1 MKDALLSGLYGAA
14 APAILVISAALVIA
28 LRMLP
33 ALPARWDL
41 RILAVVAL
49 GGFGLH
55 LLTVLVYATT
65 PTFLGF
71 TDLTA
76 ANVVSVYRMGFPLY
90 GDTADGYGHALL
102 YGPLCFLPVLWSFE
116 LLGPSIWAARV
127 FYCVSYCAWIAGVIV
142 FCFFLRQRRYEAWA
156 LAAFFFATGFFLV
169 FDFLLVQLM
178 SLAACFT
185 AFKSVWARA
194 VVTGLA
200 TAIAGGFRIHGFVY
214 TWVGVFRSVSILN
227 PHTYLPGVL
236 AAGVAFAA
244 FAVLFLPSGVSFAE
258 YFRLLR
264 DGTEHGFPITMIV
277 QHSLWAVVLLIAAW
291 SVREAIPVDGED
303 SATRIACRAGCLL
316 SVFAVCAASF
326 KAGSGPHHV
335 IAALPVCL
343 LAFAGWK
350 GHPDGYGNQNM
361 RFLVLALTL
370 SVGIIG
376 SARGAKNL
384 FDLVR
389 FPSGEAI
396 AEIYAMSA
404 QTDGEIMLGIGDLPE
419 GDWKRPSSPARSLH
433 LAFLFPVAP
442 VGGNIPALMDF
453 ARSGYDVTLGYLGRI
468 AEANPRFIAFPRQA
482 IPFRINNWY
491 DGEPLFGDA
500 LRDWFAKH
508 YEFATAGE
516 FFDIYRRRPS
526 GEPAE
531 GSE

>member
-1 MKDALLSGLYGAA
+1 MKDALLSGLYSSP
-14 APAILVISAALVIA
+14 APTILVITAALVVA

-33 ALPARWDL
+33 TLPARWDVL
-41 RILAVVAL
+41 ILAVVAL
-49 GGFGLH
+49 GAFGLH
-55 LLTVLVYATT
+55 LLTVIVYATT

-76 ANVVSVYRMGFPLY
+76 ANVVSVYRTGFPLY
-90 GDTADGYGHALL
+90 GAAEDGFGHALL
-102 YGPLCFLPVLWSFE
+102 YGPLCFLPVFWSFE
-116 LLGPSIWAARV
+116 WMGPTIWAARI
-127 FYCVSYCAWIAGVIV
+127 FYCVSYFAWITGVV
-142 FCFFLRQRRYEAWA
+142 SFCFFLRQRRFEAWA
-156 LAAFFFATGFFLV
+156 LAAFFFATGFFLI
-169 FDFLLVQLM
+169 FDFLLIQLL

-185 AFKSVWARA
+185 AFKSAWARA

-200 TAIAGGFRIHGFVY
+200 TGIAGGFRIHGFAY
-214 TWVGVFRSVSILN
+214 TWVGVFRSLSILN

-236 AAGVAFAA
+236 AAGVALAA
-244 FAVLFLPSGVSFAE
+244 FGALFVPSGVSFAE

-264 DGTEHGFPITMIV
+264 DGSEHGFPIAMIV
-277 QHSLWAVVLLIAAW
+277 QHSLWAVVLLMASW
-291 SVREAIPVDGED
+291 SVREAIPVGGAD

-335 IAALPVCL
+335 IAALPICL
-343 LAFAGWK
+343 LAFAGRK
-350 GHPDGYGNQNM
+350 VNSDGRGNQNM
-361 RFLVLALTL
+361 RLLVLALTL
-370 SVGIIG
+370 AVGFIG

-384 FDLVR
+384 YDLVR
-389 FPSGEAI
+389 FPSGEVI
-396 AEIYAMSA
+396 AEIHALSVDA
-404 QTDGEIMLGIGDLPE
+404 DGNIMLGIGDLPE
-419 GDWKRPSSPARSLH
+419 GGWIRPSSPARSLS
-433 LAFLFPVAP
+433 LGFLFPVAP

-453 ARSGYDVTLGYLGRI
+453 ARSGYNVTSGYLGRI
-468 AEANPRFIAFPRQA
+468 AKVNPQFIAFPRRA
-482 IPFRINNWY
+482 IPFRITNWY
-491 DGEPLFGDA
+491 DDKPLFGDA